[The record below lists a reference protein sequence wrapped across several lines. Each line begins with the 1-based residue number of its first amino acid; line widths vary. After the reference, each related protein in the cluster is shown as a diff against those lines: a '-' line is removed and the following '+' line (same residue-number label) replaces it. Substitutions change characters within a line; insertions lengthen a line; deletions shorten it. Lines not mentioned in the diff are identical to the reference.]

1 MTFPCFTLPLRDS
14 SLIEDCQLAG
24 GLYGQ
29 NRMPNN
35 LRDCPSGR
43 YPSRDS
49 CTPLR
54 FAGSFFSPCNSK
66 STPPCRHPRLSSTTS
81 HVPTA
86 PLEHPGLISS
96 PSPPP
101 GQMCVNRRKRRVLC
115 LAGFSAFPLPGPQ
128 GFLLRS
134 VARLHRPCLFSTIRG
149 SATLCPLPASGS
161 PYRIGFL
168 TSSQPRKSGQEGFPG

>member
-1 MTFPCFTLPLRDS
+1 MTHP
-14 SLIEDCQLAG
+14 LIEDCQVAG
-24 GLYGQ
+24 SLYGQ
-29 NRMPNN
+29 NRMPND

-43 YPSRDS
+43 YPSQDS

-54 FAGSFFSPCNSK
+54 FSGSFISPCNSK
-66 STPPCRHPRLSSTTS
+66 STPQCRHHRLSSTAS
-81 HVPTA
+81 HAPTA
-86 PLEHPGLISS
+86 SSGHPGLISS

-115 LAGFSAFPLPGPQ
+115 LAAFATFHLPGPQ

-134 VARLHRPCLFSTIRG
+134 VARLRRPCLFSIIRG

-168 TSSQPRKSGQEGFPG
+168 TSARPRRSAQEGFPG